1 MRTDIVGAYGHEIV
15 GDVDGDF
22 DGDDFVG
29 DFDGDIDGDFDGDV
43 DGADFDGDDSG
54 AFNRNVLAG
63 DMESMMGAAKRR
75 RRKRSAR
82 QRQIMAARAAALA
95 NRRVQE
101 GAILQDVNPTKA
113 REYILGFDST
123 SVPGSTSANIT
134 KRPQVIF
141 RPERVVI
148 PSAVGIDFQVVDIK
162 VGKNSQFSASGEV
175 PAVVFSETSFGV
187 RLKMDTAQVSMD
199 VTISIRNT
207 NAAQRNFTAAII
219 GPAVE

>member
-1 MRTDIVGAYGHEIV
+1 MRSDIVGAYGHEII
-15 GDVDGDF
+15 GDDVDGE
-22 DGDDFVG
+22 DFVG
-29 DFDGDIDGDFDGDV
+29 DFDGD
-43 DGADFDGDDSG
+43 FDGDDLG
-54 AFNRNVLAG
+54 AFNASVLAG
-63 DMESMMGAAKRR
+63 DDVDGDLESMMGASRR
-75 RRKRSAR
+75 RRKRSSR

-101 GAILQDVNPTKA
+101 GAMLQDVNPTKA

-148 PSAVGIDFQVVDIK
+148 PSSVGIDFQVVDIK